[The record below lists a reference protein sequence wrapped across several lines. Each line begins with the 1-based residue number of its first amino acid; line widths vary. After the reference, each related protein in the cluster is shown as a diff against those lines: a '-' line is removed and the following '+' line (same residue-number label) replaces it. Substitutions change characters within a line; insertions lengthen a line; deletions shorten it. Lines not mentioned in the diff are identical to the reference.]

1 MNLAGR
7 EIVLGVTGGIATYKA
22 CELTSRLRKAGAQV
36 YVIMTKNAC
45 QFVSPLTFETLSNHP
60 AVTDTFARPS
70 TWEVEHIA
78 LAKRADVFVIA
89 PATANILAKMAHGIA
104 DDMLSTTVLA
114 TRAPILAAPAMN
126 TGMWENAATQE
137 NAKILLRRGVRFIGP
152 EGGFLACGDT
162 GAGRMSEPGEIFNAI
177 AEILNPK
184 QDLKGL
190 HVVVTAGPTVEKIDP
205 VRYISNRSS
214 GKMGYAIAEAAA
226 KRGAAVTLVTG
237 PTRLP
242 IPQGVKD
249 VPIQST
255 QDLLEA
261 MTACCPDADVVIQA
275 AAPADFTPA
284 QVASEKIK
292 KQGDGDLALTLR
304 QTPDVAAQVG
314 RMKKPG
320 QTLVGFAAET
330 NDVLQNAEGKL
341 SKKNLD
347 MIVANDVTAPGAGF
361 DVDTNIV
368 TFLTKEGMETLPCLP
383 KTQVAE
389 ELRRYFGDRVYE
401 TVIPRNVRLAEAP
414 SHGKPVTVYD
424 GSSKGARAYKA
435 AAAEFLERQG

>member
-1 MNLAGR
+1 MMTTLEGR
-7 EIVLGVTGGIATYKA
+7 QVVLGVTGGIAAYKA

-45 QFVSPLTFETLSNHP
+45 EFVAPLTFETLSNHP
-60 AVTDTFARPS
+60 VATDTFDRPA

-78 LAKRADVFVIA
+78 LAKRAEVFVIA

-104 DDMLSTTVLA
+104 DDMLSTTMLA
-114 TRAPILAAPAMN
+114 TRAPVLAAPAMN
-126 TGMWENAATQE
+126 TGMWENAATRE
-137 NAKILLRRGVRFIGP
+137 NVKTLASRGVRFVGP

-162 GAGRMSEPGEIFNAI
+162 GAGRMSEPTRIFDAI
-177 AEILNPK
+177 AELLNPK
-184 QDLKGL
+184 QDMKGL
-190 HVVVTAGPTVEKIDP
+190 RVVVTAGPTQEKIDP

-226 KRGAAVTLVTG
+226 RRGADVTLVTG
-237 PTRLP
+237 PVRLETP
-242 IPQGVKD
+242 RGVRA

-261 MTACCPDADVVIQA
+261 MAACCPEADVVIQA

-284 QVASEKIK
+284 EVAGEKIK
-292 KQGDGDLALTLR
+292 KQGDGDLVLTLR

-314 RMKKPG
+314 RMKHPG

-330 NDVLQNAEGKL
+330 NDVLRNAEGKL
-341 SKKNLD
+341 AKKNLD

-368 TFLTKEGMETLPCLP
+368 TFLTRSGMETLPCLP
-383 KTQVAE
+383 KKQVAE
-389 ELRRYFGDRVYE
+389 ELLDRVMLL
-401 TVIPRNVRLAEAP
+401 RK
-414 SHGKPVTVYD
+414 S
-424 GSSKGARAYKA
+424 
-435 AAAEFLERQG
+435 

>member
-1 MNLAGR
+1 MMTTLEGR
-7 EIVLGVTGGIATYKA
+7 QVVLGVTGGIAAYKA

-45 QFVSPLTFETLSNHP
+45 EFVAPLTFETLSNHP
-60 AVTDTFARPS
+60 VATDTFDRPA

-78 LAKRADVFVIA
+78 LAKRAEVFVIA

-114 TRAPILAAPAMN
+114 TRAPVLAAPAMN
-126 TGMWENAATQE
+126 TGMWENAATRE
-137 NAKILLRRGVRFIGP
+137 NVKTLASRGVRFVGP

-162 GAGRMSEPGEIFNAI
+162 GAGRMSEPTRIFDAI
-177 AEILNPK
+177 AELLNPK
-184 QDLKGL
+184 QDMEGL
-190 HVVVTAGPTVEKIDP
+190 RVVVTAGPTQEKIDP

-226 KRGAAVTLVTG
+226 RRGADVTLVTG
-237 PTRLP
+237 PVRLETP
-242 IPQGVKD
+242 RGVRA

-261 MTACCPDADVVIQA
+261 MAACCPEADVVIQA

-284 QVASEKIK
+284 EVAGEKIK
-292 KQGDGDLALTLR
+292 KQGDGDLVLTLR

-314 RMKKPG
+314 RMKHPG

-330 NDVLQNAEGKL
+330 NDVLRNAEGKL
-341 SKKNLD
+341 AKKNLD

-368 TFLTKEGMETLPCLP
+368 TFLTRSGMETLPCLP
-383 KTQVAE
+383 KKQVAE
-389 ELRRYFGDRVYE
+389 ELLDRVMLL
-401 TVIPRNVRLAEAP
+401 RK
-414 SHGKPVTVYD
+414 S
-424 GSSKGARAYKA
+424 
-435 AAAEFLERQG
+435 

>member
-1 MNLAGR
+1 MTLEGKSV
-7 EIVLGVTGGIATYKA
+7 VLGVTGGIAAYKA

-45 QFVSPLTFETLSNHP
+45 QFVAPLTFETLSNHP
-60 AVTDTFARPS
+60 VVTDTFARPS

-137 NAKILLRRGVRFIGP
+137 NVKLLSARGVRFVGP

-162 GAGRMSEPGEIFNAI
+162 GAGRMSEPAQIFDAI
-177 AEILNPK
+177 AETLLPR
-184 QDLKGL
+184 QDMRGL
-190 HVVVTAGPTVEKIDP
+190 RVVVTAGPTVEKIDP

-226 KRGAAVTLVTG
+226 RRGADVTLVTG
-237 PTRLP
+237 PTRLE
-242 IPQGVKD
+242 IPQGAKAVS
-249 VPIQST
+249 IQST

-275 AAPADFTPA
+275 AAPADFTPVS
-284 QVASEKIK
+284 VADQKIK
-292 KQGDGDLALTLR
+292 KQGDGDLVLTLR

-314 RMKKPG
+314 KMKRPG

-341 SKKNLD
+341 AKKNLD

-368 TFLTKEGMETLPCLP
+368 TFVTRNGQETLPCLP
-383 KTQVAE
+383 KKQVAD
-389 ELRRYFGDRVYE
+389 ELLDRVMKLRE
-401 TVIPRNVRLAEAP
+401 EN
-414 SHGKPVTVYD
+414 
-424 GSSKGARAYKA
+424 
-435 AAAEFLERQG
+435 

>member
-1 MNLAGR
+1 MTLEGKNV
-7 EIVLGVTGGIATYKA
+7 VLGVTGGIAAYKA

-45 QFVSPLTFETLSNHP
+45 QFVAPLTFETLSNHP
-60 AVTDTFARPS
+60 VVTDTFARPS

-126 TGMWENAATQE
+126 TGMWENTATRE
-137 NAKILLRRGVRFIGP
+137 NVKLLFARGVRFIGP

-162 GAGRMSEPGEIFNAI
+162 GAGRMSEPRQIFDAI
-177 AEILNPK
+177 VETLNPR
-184 QDLKGL
+184 QDMQGL
-190 HVVVTAGPTVEKIDP
+190 RVVVTAGPTVEKIDP

-226 KRGAAVTLVTG
+226 KRGAEVTLVTG
-237 PTRLP
+237 PTRLDVP
-242 IPQGVKD
+242 RGVKA
-249 VPIQST
+249 VSIQST
-255 QDLLEA
+255 QDLLDA
-261 MTACCPDADVVIQA
+261 MTECCRQADIVIQA

-284 QVASEKIK
+284 TVADQKIK
-292 KQGDGDLALTLR
+292 KQGDGDLVLTLR

-314 RMKKPG
+314 RMKRPG

-341 SKKNLD
+341 AKKNLD

-368 TFLTKEGMETLPCLP
+368 TFLTWEGTETLPCLP
-383 KTQVAE
+383 KKQVAE
-389 ELRRYFGDRVYE
+389 ELLDRVMNL
-401 TVIPRNVRLAEAP
+401 RKSL
-414 SHGKPVTVYD
+414 
-424 GSSKGARAYKA
+424 
-435 AAAEFLERQG
+435 

>member
-1 MNLAGR
+1 MTLEGKTV
-7 EIVLGVTGGIATYKA
+7 VLGVTGGIAAYKA

-45 QFVSPLTFETLSNHP
+45 QFVAPLTFETLSNHP

-89 PATANILAKMAHGIA
+89 PATANILAKMVHGIA

-137 NAKILLRRGVRFIGP
+137 NVKLLSARGVRFVGP

-162 GAGRMSEPGEIFNAI
+162 GAGRMSEPAQIFDAI
-177 AEILNPK
+177 AETLLPR
-184 QDLKGL
+184 QDMRGL
-190 HVVVTAGPTVEKIDP
+190 RVVVTAGPTVEKIDP

-226 KRGAAVTLVTG
+226 RRGADVTLVTG
-237 PTRLP
+237 PTRLE
-242 IPQGVKD
+242 IPHGVKA
-249 VPIQST
+249 VSIQST
-255 QDLLEA
+255 QELLEA

-284 QVASEKIK
+284 AVADQKIK
-292 KQGDGDLALTLR
+292 KQGDGDLVLILR

-314 RMKKPG
+314 KMKRPG

-341 SKKNLD
+341 AKKNLD

-368 TFLTKEGMETLPCLP
+368 TFVTRNGQETLPCLP
-383 KTQVAE
+383 KKLVAD
-389 ELRRYFGDRVYE
+389 ELLDRVMKLRE
-401 TVIPRNVRLAEAP
+401 GN
-414 SHGKPVTVYD
+414 
-424 GSSKGARAYKA
+424 
-435 AAAEFLERQG
+435 

>member
-1 MNLAGR
+1 MTLEGKNV
-7 EIVLGVTGGIATYKA
+7 VLGVTGGIAAYKA
-22 CELTSRLRKAGAQV
+22 CELTSKLRKAGAQV

-45 QFVSPLTFETLSNHP
+45 QFVAPLTFETLSNHP
-60 AVTDTFARPS
+60 VVTDTFARPS

-114 TRAPILAAPAMN
+114 TRAPVLVAPAMN
-126 TGMWENAATQE
+126 TGMWENVATQE
-137 NAKILLRRGVRFIGP
+137 NVKTLSARGVRFIGP

-162 GAGRMSEPGEIFNAI
+162 GAGRMSEPTQIFDAI
-177 AEILNPK
+177 VETLNPRRDM
-184 QDLKGL
+184 QGL
-190 HVVVTAGPTVEKIDP
+190 RVVVTAGPTVEKIDP

-226 KRGAAVTLVTG
+226 KRGAEVILVTG
-237 PTRLP
+237 PTRLD
-242 IPQGVKD
+242 IPQGVKS
-249 VPIQST
+249 VSIQST

-261 MTACCPDADVVIQA
+261 MTVCCPNADIVIQA

-284 QVASEKIK
+284 TVADQKIK
-292 KQGDGDLALTLR
+292 KQGDGDLVLTLR

-314 RMKKPG
+314 KMKRPG

-341 SKKNLD
+341 TKKNLD

-368 TFLTKEGMETLPCLP
+368 TFVTRNGMETLPCLP
-383 KTQVAE
+383 KKQVAD
-389 ELRRYFGDRVYE
+389 ELLDRVMKLRE
-401 TVIPRNVRLAEAP
+401 GN
-414 SHGKPVTVYD
+414 
-424 GSSKGARAYKA
+424 
-435 AAAEFLERQG
+435 

>member
-1 MNLAGR
+1 MMTTLEGR
-7 EIVLGVTGGIATYKA
+7 QVVLGVTGGIAAYKA

-45 QFVSPLTFETLSNHP
+45 EFVAPLTFETLSNHP
-60 AVTDTFARPS
+60 VATDTFDRPA

-78 LAKRADVFVIA
+78 LAKRAEVFVIA

-114 TRAPILAAPAMN
+114 TRAPVLAAPAMN
-126 TGMWENAATQE
+126 TGMWENAATRE
-137 NAKILLRRGVRFIGP
+137 NVKTLVSRGVRFVGP

-162 GAGRMSEPGEIFNAI
+162 GAGRMSEPTRIFDAI
-177 AEILNPK
+177 AELLNPK
-184 QDLKGL
+184 QDMEGL
-190 HVVVTAGPTVEKIDP
+190 RVVVTAGPTQEKIDP

-226 KRGAAVTLVTG
+226 RRGADVTLVTG
-237 PTRLP
+237 PVRLETP
-242 IPQGVKD
+242 RGVRA

-261 MTACCPDADVVIQA
+261 MAACCPEADVVIQA

-284 QVASEKIK
+284 EVAGEKIK
-292 KQGDGDLALTLR
+292 KQGDGDLVLTLC

-314 RMKKPG
+314 RMKHPG

-330 NDVLQNAEGKL
+330 NDVLRNAEGKL
-341 SKKNLD
+341 AKKNLD

-368 TFLTKEGMETLPCLP
+368 TFLTRSGMETLPCLP
-383 KTQVAE
+383 KKQVAE
-389 ELRRYFGDRVYE
+389 ELLDRVMLL
-401 TVIPRNVRLAEAP
+401 RK
-414 SHGKPVTVYD
+414 S
-424 GSSKGARAYKA
+424 
-435 AAAEFLERQG
+435 